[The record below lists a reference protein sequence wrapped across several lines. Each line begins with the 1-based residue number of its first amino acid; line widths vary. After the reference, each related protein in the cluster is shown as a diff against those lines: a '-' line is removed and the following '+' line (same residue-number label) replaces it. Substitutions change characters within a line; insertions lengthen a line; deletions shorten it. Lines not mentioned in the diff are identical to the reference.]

1 MMKILHTIASLGA
14 HSGGTST
21 CTYEL
26 LRALH
31 ARGVHADC
39 LALRPRAPG
48 EAMLGEGEPWLRALP
63 DDGVTPLR
71 YSRNMSRFLREADYD
86 LYHTNGL
93 WMHCN
98 HETCAAARRQA
109 RPYVVTPHGML
120 YPQAMARS
128 AWKKRLMLAL
138 GHRRDLKAAACL
150 HVTCEEEMRHCCE
163 LGLKRPI
170 AVVPNPV
177 SIPDYLDDVQRKPH
191 DGFRVGVLG
200 RLHPIKNIE
209 SVIRAWAGLRLP
221 DAELVFMGRG
231 TPAYEA
237 ALHALVEE
245 THAPQVRFAG
255 FLSGREKYEALAS
268 LDLLCAPSYQ
278 ENFGMSIAEALLAG
292 TPVIAST
299 GTPWEALRHHRCG
312 WWCQGDVDTLASVMA
327 AAAALSA
334 DERREM
340 GVRGRRLVL
349 SSYSSAVVAE
359 MMVRL
364 YRYILN
370 GGDKPEFV
378 YE

>member
-138 GHRRDLKAAACL
+138 GHRRDLEAAACL
-150 HVTCEEEMRHCCE
+150 HVTCEEEMRHCRE

-177 SIPDYLDDVQRKPH
+177 TMPACIGDIARRRERFRI
-191 DGFRVGVLG
+191 GFLG
-200 RLHPIKNIE
+200 RLHPRKHVHDLIAAWISLGDGVRDGELLIVGGGDE
-209 SVIRAWAGLRLP
+209 SYVRRLRRQAVEAGN
-221 DAELVFMGRG
+221 
-231 TPAYEA
+231 
-237 ALHALVEE
+237 
-245 THAPQVRFAG
+245 VRFSG

-268 LDLLCAPSYQ
+268 MSALFVPSDF
-278 ENFGMSIAEALLAG
+278 ENFGMIVPEALSVG
-292 TPVIAST
+292 TPVAASLATPWKMLETARCGWWRANDRKTLAALILEIKGTPEPMLTAMGQRGIKLVRQNYLPSVIAST
-299 GTPWEALRHHRCG
+299 
-312 WWCQGDVDTLASVMA
+312 
-327 AAAALSA
+327 
-334 DERREM
+334 
-340 GVRGRRLVL
+340 
-349 SSYSSAVVAE
+349 
-359 MMVRL
+359 MVRL

-370 GGDKPEFV
+370 GGGKPEFV